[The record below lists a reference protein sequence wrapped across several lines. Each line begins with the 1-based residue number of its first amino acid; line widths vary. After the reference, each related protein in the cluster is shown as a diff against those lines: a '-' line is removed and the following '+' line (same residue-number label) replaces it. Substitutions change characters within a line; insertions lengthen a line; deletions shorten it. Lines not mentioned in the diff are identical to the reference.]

1 MKRPNWTAL
10 SDQIESRGGNVCA
23 GQGGV
28 EDEGGKY
35 SIGDSGEVRSR
46 RKRKH
51 GDDVGVDIDHSRP
64 PSVWLAAT
72 SMASIDP
79 RKIVGVCGALSALM
93 KEWPQVRAVVN
104 LHDGPSDGEPR
115 GDPRRGIK
123 LAEEFTLDNRITT
136 TWITAPKVRFWMV
149 LHPSTALMKNVDF
162 VWLFDP
168 HIAIHPTLNP
178 VGMLNSVLRATE
190 AQIVFAADVGN
201 ALEPTATPPP
211 ARSKRAGREAAAAA
225 MAAATATATAA
236 TATTAS
242 WSHPLHCIAI
252 TSRLKAS
259 APSVMFRTSAWALL
273 LDRLEKPHPSK
284 QVAMP
289 NTTAAGVELLEL
301 ICQMVSRT
309 QNKPACVEV
318 RLAILSCSGIA
329 PSRSLCP

>member
-1 MKRPNWTAL
+1 M
-10 SDQIESRGGNVCA
+10 
-23 GQGGV
+23 

-51 GDDVGVDIDHSRP
+51 GDDVGVDMDHSRP

-178 VGMLNSVLRATE
+178 VGMLNSVLRATD

-225 MAAATATATAA
+225 MAAATAAATATATATATAA
-236 TATTAS
+236 S
-242 WSHPLHCIAI
+242 VSHPPHCIAI
-252 TSRLKAS
+252 TSRLKAA
-259 APSVMFRTSAWALL
+259 APSVLFRTSAWALL
-273 LDRLEKPHPSK
+273 LDRLEKPHPLK

-318 RLAILSCSGIA
+318 RLAILSQ
-329 PSRSLCP
+329 PRRSPHPVRSALNADAC

>member
-1 MKRPNWTAL
+1 MN
-10 SDQIESRGGNVCA
+10 ESRGGNVCA

-136 TWITAPKVRFWMV
+136 TWITAPKVRFWRV

-178 VGMLNSVLRATE
+178 LGMLNSVLRATD

-225 MAAATATATAA
+225 MAASTAAATATATATATAA
-236 TATTAS
+236 S
-242 WSHPLHCIAI
+242 VSHPPHCIAI
-252 TSRLKAS
+252 TSRLKAA
-259 APSVMFRTSAWALL
+259 APSVLFRTSAWALL
-273 LDRLEKPHPSK
+273 LDRLEKPHPLK

-318 RLAILSCSGIA
+318 RLAILSQ
-329 PSRSLCP
+329 PRRSPHPVRSALNAHAC